1 MRAALP
7 PGLPPAQLAYK
18 AYGLLGL
25 SPLQEQVTTYYY
37 LLLTT
42 CYLVVISY
50 HVLLA
55 TYYLLASPRSRSR

>member
-25 SPLQEQVTTYYY
+25 SPLQEQVTTYLLLTLTTDY

-42 CYLVVISY
+42 CYLVLISY

-55 TYYLLASPRSRSR
+55 T